1 MGARMRTRD
10 NIIKTLIQR
19 KEYVLKSIQD
29 YNEELKDIDDTL
41 KLLRD

>member
-1 MGARMRTRD
+1 MRTRD